1 MYKDMLEFS
10 YQELALLVT
19 QFQSD
24 KNVITDIH
32 ERFVLYE
39 AVHRYL
45 NNHESLTM
53 KWIEQSLQLSFP
65 KVYSVVNHLV
75 KKGYLIRKP
84 STEDKRIKLL
94 LPTNKALDGV
104 KLFEEM
110 KLNELHALGISKN
123 EVTGIPRLKDFSEA
137 TRLKIQEEFLS
148 AEEDWS

>member
-1 MYKDMLEFS
+1 MFELS
-10 YQELALLVT
+10 YQELAFLVT
-19 QFQSD
+19 QFQAD
-24 KNVITDIH
+24 KSVITDVH

-75 KKGYLIRKP
+75 MKGYLIRKP

-94 LPTNKALDGV
+94 LPTNKALDGI

-110 KLNELHALGISKN
+110 KFNELHALGISQNKIK
-123 EVTGIPRLKDFSEA
+123 GIPRLKDFSQV
-137 TRLKIQEEFLS
+137 TKLKIQEEFLS
-148 AEEDWS
+148 PEEDWS

>member
-1 MYKDMLEFS
+1 MLNFS
-10 YQELALLVT
+10 HQELALMVT

-24 KNVITDIH
+24 KNVITDVH

-53 KWIEQSLQLSFP
+53 KWIEHSLQLSFP
-65 KVYSVVNHLV
+65 KVYSVVNSLV
-75 KKGYLIRKP
+75 NKSYLMRKP

-110 KLNELHALGISKN
+110 KLNELHALGISQNKIK
-123 EVTGIPRLKDFSEA
+123 EVPRLKNFSQA
-137 TRLKIQEEFLS
+137 TRLEIQEEFLS
-148 AEEDWS
+148 PKDWS

>member
-1 MYKDMLEFS
+1 MLEFS

-24 KNVITDIH
+24 KNVITDVH

-53 KWIEQSLQLSFP
+53 KWIEHSLQLSFP

-75 KKGYLIRKP
+75 QKGYLIRKP

-110 KLNELHALGISKN
+110 KLNELHALGISQNKIK
-123 EVTGIPRLKDFSEA
+123 GIPRLKNFSQA
-137 TRLKIQEEFLS
+137 TRLEIQEEFLS
-148 AEEDWS
+148 PKDWS

>member
-1 MYKDMLEFS
+1 MYKDMLNYS
-10 YQELALLVT
+10 RQELALMVT

-24 KNVITDIH
+24 KNVITDVH
-32 ERFVLYE
+32 ERFVIYE

-65 KVYSVVNHLV
+65 KVYSAVNHLE

-84 STEDKRIKLL
+84 STEDKRIRLL

-110 KLNELHALGISKN
+110 KLNELHALGISQNKIK
-123 EVTGIPRLKDFSEA
+123 GIPRLKEFSEA
-137 TRLKIQEEFLS
+137 TKLKIQEEFLS
-148 AEEDWS
+148 PEDWS

>member
-1 MYKDMLEFS
+1 MLNFS
-10 YQELALLVT
+10 HQELALMVT

-24 KNVITDIH
+24 KNVITDVH

-53 KWIEQSLQLSFP
+53 KWIEHSLQLSFP
-65 KVYSVVNHLV
+65 KVYSVVNRLV
-75 KKGYLIRKP
+75 NKGYLMRKP

-110 KLNELHALGISKN
+110 KLNELHALGISQNKIKQ
-123 EVTGIPRLKDFSEA
+123 VPRLKNFSQA
-137 TRLKIQEEFLS
+137 TRLEIQEEFLS
-148 AEEDWS
+148 PKDWS

>member
-1 MYKDMLEFS
+1 MYKDMLNFS
-10 YQELALLVT
+10 HQELALMVT

-24 KNVITDIH
+24 KNVITDVH

-53 KWIEQSLQLSFP
+53 KWIEHSLQLSFP
-65 KVYSVVNHLV
+65 KVYSVVNRLV
-75 KKGYLIRKP
+75 NKGYLMRKP

-110 KLNELHALGISKN
+110 KLNELHALGISQNKIKQ
-123 EVTGIPRLKDFSEA
+123 VPRLKNFSQA
-137 TRLKIQEEFLS
+137 TRLEIQEKFLS
-148 AEEDWS
+148 PKDWC

>member
-1 MYKDMLEFS
+1 MLEYS

-24 KNVITDIH
+24 KNVIADIH

-53 KWIEQSLQLSFP
+53 KWIEHSLQLSFP
-65 KVYSVVNHLV
+65 KVYSVVNNLV
-75 KKGYLIRKP
+75 NKSYLMRKP

-110 KLNELHALGISKN
+110 KLNELHALGISQNKIKQ
-123 EVTGIPRLKDFSEA
+123 VPRLKNFSQA
-137 TRLKIQEEFLS
+137 TRLEIQEKFLS
-148 AEEDWS
+148 PKDWS

>member
-1 MYKDMLEFS
+1 MYKDMLNFS
-10 YQELALLVT
+10 HQELALMVT

-24 KNVITDIH
+24 KNVITDVH

-53 KWIEQSLQLSFP
+53 KWIEHSLQLSFP
-65 KVYSVVNHLV
+65 KVYSVVNRLV
-75 KKGYLIRKP
+75 NKGYLMRKP

-110 KLNELHALGISKN
+110 KLNELHALGISQNKIK
-123 EVTGIPRLKDFSEA
+123 GIPRLKEFSEA
-137 TRLKIQEEFLS
+137 TKLKIQEEFLS
-148 AEEDWS
+148 PEDWS

>member
-1 MYKDMLEFS
+1 MFELS

-24 KNVITDIH
+24 KSVITDVH

-75 KKGYLIRKP
+75 MKGNLIRKP

-94 LPTNKALDGV
+94 LPTNKALDGI

-110 KLNELHALGISKN
+110 KFNELHALGISQNKIK
-123 EVTGIPRLKDFSEA
+123 GIPRLKDFSLV
-137 TRLKIQEEFLS
+137 TKLKIQEEFLS
-148 AEEDWS
+148 PEEDWS

>member
-1 MYKDMLEFS
+1 MLNFS
-10 YQELALLVT
+10 HQELALMVT

-24 KNVITDIH
+24 KNVITDVH

-53 KWIEQSLQLSFP
+53 KWIEHSLQLSFP
-65 KVYSVVNHLV
+65 KVYSVVNRLV
-75 KKGYLIRKP
+75 NKGYLMRKP

-110 KLNELHALGISKN
+110 KLNELHALGISQNKIK
-123 EVTGIPRLKDFSEA
+123 EVPRLKNFSQA
-137 TRLKIQEEFLS
+137 TRLEIQEEFLS
-148 AEEDWS
+148 PKDWS

>member
-1 MYKDMLEFS
+1 MLNFS
-10 YQELALLVT
+10 HQELALMVT

-24 KNVITDIH
+24 KNVITDVH

-53 KWIEQSLQLSFP
+53 KWIEHSLQLSFP
-65 KVYSVVNHLV
+65 KVYSVVNSLV
-75 KKGYLIRKP
+75 NKSYLMRKP

-110 KLNELHALGISKN
+110 KLNELHALGISQNKIK
-123 EVTGIPRLKDFSEA
+123 EVPRLKNFSQE
-137 TRLKIQEEFLS
+137 TRLEIQEEFLS
-148 AEEDWS
+148 PKDWS

>member
-1 MYKDMLEFS
+1 MFELS

-24 KNVITDIH
+24 KSVITDVH

-75 KKGYLIRKP
+75 MKGYLIRKP

-94 LPTNKALDGV
+94 LPTNKALDGI

-110 KLNELHALGISKN
+110 KFNELHALGISQNKIK
-123 EVTGIPRLKDFSEA
+123 GIPRLKDFSQV
-137 TRLKIQEEFLS
+137 TKLKIQEEFLS
-148 AEEDWS
+148 PEEDWS

>member
-1 MYKDMLEFS
+1 MLNFS
-10 YQELALLVT
+10 HQELALMVT

-24 KNVITDIH
+24 KNVITDVH

-53 KWIEQSLQLSFP
+53 KWIEHSLQLSFP
-65 KVYSVVNHLV
+65 KVYSVVNRLV
-75 KKGYLIRKP
+75 NKGYLMRKP

-110 KLNELHALGISKN
+110 KLNELHALGISQNKIKK
-123 EVTGIPRLKDFSEA
+123 VPRLKNFSQA
-137 TRLKIQEEFLS
+137 TRLEIQEKFLS
-148 AEEDWS
+148 PKDWS

>member
-1 MYKDMLEFS
+1 MYKDMLNFS
-10 YQELALLVT
+10 HQELALMVT

-24 KNVITDIH
+24 KNVITDVH

-53 KWIEQSLQLSFP
+53 KWIEHSLQLSFP
-65 KVYSVVNHLV
+65 KVYSVVNRLV
-75 KKGYLIRKP
+75 NKGYLTRKP

-110 KLNELHALGISKN
+110 KLNELHALGISQNKIKQ
-123 EVTGIPRLKDFSEA
+123 VPRLKNFSQA
-137 TRLKIQEEFLS
+137 TRLEIQEKFLS
-148 AEEDWS
+148 PKDWC

>member
-1 MYKDMLEFS
+1 MFELS

-24 KNVITDIH
+24 KSVITDVH

-75 KKGYLIRKP
+75 MKGYLIRKP

-94 LPTNKALDGV
+94 LPTNKALDGI

-110 KLNELHALGISKN
+110 KFNELHALGISQNKIK
-123 EVTGIPRLKDFSEA
+123 GIPRLKDFSLV
-137 TRLKIQEEFLS
+137 TKLKIQEEFLS
-148 AEEDWS
+148 PEEDWS

>member
-1 MYKDMLEFS
+1 MYKDMLNFS
-10 YQELALLVT
+10 HQELALMVT

-24 KNVITDIH
+24 KNVITDVH

-53 KWIEQSLQLSFP
+53 KWIEHSLQLSFP
-65 KVYSVVNHLV
+65 KVYSVVNRLV
-75 KKGYLIRKP
+75 NKGYLMRKP

-110 KLNELHALGISKN
+110 KLNELHALGISQNKIKG
-123 EVTGIPRLKDFSEA
+123 VPRLKNFSQA
-137 TRLKIQEEFLS
+137 TRLEIQEEFLS
-148 AEEDWS
+148 PKDWS

>member
-1 MYKDMLEFS
+1 MYKNMLEYS

-24 KNVITDIH
+24 KNIITDIH

-75 KKGYLIRKP
+75 QKGYLIRKP
-84 STEDKRIKLL
+84 STADKRIKFL

-123 EVTGIPRLKDFSEA
+123 EVTGIPRLKNFSKA

>member
-1 MYKDMLEFS
+1 MLNFS
-10 YQELALLVT
+10 HQELALMVT

-24 KNVITDIH
+24 KNVITDVH

-110 KLNELHALGISKN
+110 KLNELHALGISQNKIK
-123 EVTGIPRLKDFSEA
+123 EVPRLKNFSQA
-137 TRLKIQEEFLS
+137 TRLEIQEEFLS
-148 AEEDWS
+148 PKDWS

>member
-1 MYKDMLEFS
+1 MLEFS

-24 KNVITDIH
+24 KNVITDVH

-53 KWIEQSLQLSFP
+53 KWIEQTLELSFP

-75 KKGYLIRKP
+75 QKGYLIRKP
-84 STEDKRIKLL
+84 SKEDKRIKLL

-110 KLNELHALGISKN
+110 KLNELHALGISQNKIK
-123 EVTGIPRLKDFSEA
+123 GIPRLKDFSEV
-137 TRLKIQEEFLS
+137 TKLKIQEEFLS
-148 AEEDWS
+148 PKDWS

>member
-1 MYKDMLEFS
+1 MLNFS
-10 YQELALLVT
+10 HQELALMVT

-24 KNVITDIH
+24 KNVITDVH

-53 KWIEQSLQLSFP
+53 KWIEHSLQLSFP
-65 KVYSVVNHLV
+65 KVYSVVNRLV
-75 KKGYLIRKP
+75 NKGYLMRKP

-110 KLNELHALGISKN
+110 KLNELHALGISQNKIKQ
-123 EVTGIPRLKDFSEA
+123 VPRLKNFSQA
-137 TRLKIQEEFLS
+137 TRLEIQEKFLS
-148 AEEDWS
+148 PKDWC

>member
-1 MYKDMLEFS
+1 MFELS

-24 KNVITDIH
+24 KSVITDVH

-75 KKGYLIRKP
+75 MKGYLIRKP

-94 LPTNKALDGV
+94 LPTNKALDGI

-110 KLNELHALGISKN
+110 KFNELHALGISQNKIK
-123 EVTGIPRLKDFSEA
+123 GIPCLKDFSQV
-137 TRLKIQEEFLS
+137 TKLKIQEEFLS
-148 AEEDWS
+148 PEEDWS

>member
-1 MYKDMLEFS
+1 MLNFS
-10 YQELALLVT
+10 HQELALMVT

-24 KNVITDIH
+24 KNVITDVH

-53 KWIEQSLQLSFP
+53 KWIEHSLQLSFP
-65 KVYSVVNHLV
+65 KVYSVVNNLV
-75 KKGYLIRKP
+75 NKSYLMRKP

-110 KLNELHALGISKN
+110 KLNELHALGISQNKIKG
-123 EVTGIPRLKDFSEA
+123 VPRLKNFSQA
-137 TRLKIQEEFLS
+137 TRLEIQEEFLS
-148 AEEDWS
+148 PKDWS